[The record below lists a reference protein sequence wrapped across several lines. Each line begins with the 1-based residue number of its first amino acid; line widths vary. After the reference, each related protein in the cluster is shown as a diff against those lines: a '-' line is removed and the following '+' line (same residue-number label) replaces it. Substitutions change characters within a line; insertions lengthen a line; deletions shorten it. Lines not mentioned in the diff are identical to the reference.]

1 MTPITK
7 LLIANRGEIA
17 VRIIRTCR
25 RLGIASVAVYSE
37 ADTGALHMRLADEAV
52 CIGPP
57 SAQESY
63 LHGERIIA
71 AARRTGCDAIHPGYG
86 FLAENADF
94 AQAVADAGLIFVGP
108 APDAIRRMGSKIEA
122 RAIAQQA
129 GVPVA
134 PGFEIENEE
143 FRIEKTKPSVLHSQ
157 FSILNSIGFPLLIK
171 ASAGGGGRG
180 MRLVTS
186 MDEFGAALESAR
198 REALK
203 AFGDDRVYVEKWIAH
218 SRHIEVQ
225 VLGDVHGNLVHLF
238 ERECSIQRRHQ
249 KIIEESPSPFL
260 DDDLRERMGRMAVA
274 LARAVNYT
282 NAGTVEFIVDPER
295 NVYFLEMNTRL
306 QVEHPVTE
314 SVVVAGTHRSSLDL
328 VEWQLRIA
336 QGESLPFAQADLRQH
351 GHAIECRIVAE
362 DPASG
367 FLPATGRIVR
377 VVEPLGADVRVDSGV
392 ERSSQVTPHYDS
404 LLAKLIVRG
413 ETRSDAIRK
422 MDGALRDYTIEGVTT
437 NLAFLR
443 DLVTHPAFRRGDTTT
458 DFIERYLAGWPSSRD
473 EDDTRRPTTLPAS
486 LNPWQ
491 RRDRFRIGEGTAR
504 AGQPAHRARTEATPA
519 AARPDA
525 PVRQPPVERRIEA
538 PMPGQIVDVRVKAG
552 DEVTTGATLVVLE
565 AMKMETRLTAP
576 AAGRIRRVHCAA
588 GQTVERGQ
596 VLVELE

>member
-1 MTPITK
+1 MRIGK

-25 RLGIASVAVYSE
+25 RLGIAGVAVYSE
-37 ADTGALHMRLADEAV
+37 ADAGALHVRLADEAV

-57 SAQESY
+57 PAQESY
-63 LHGERIIA
+63 LHGERIVA

-108 APDAIRRMGSKIEA
+108 TPDAIRRMGSKIAA
-122 RAIAQQA
+122 RTIAQQA
-129 GVPVA
+129 GVPVV
-134 PGFEIENEE
+134 PGFEIENEKLK
-143 FRIEKTKPSVLHSQ
+143 IEKGDSSFLNFQ

-180 MRLVTS
+180 MRIVAS

-203 AFGDDRVYVEKWIAH
+203 AFGDDRMYVEKWIAQPH
-218 SRHIEVQ
+218 HIEVQ
-225 VLGDVHGNLVHLF
+225 VLGDTHGNLVHLF

-249 KIIEESPSPFL
+249 KLVEESPSPFL
-260 DDDLRERMGRMAVA
+260 DADLRERMGQMTIA
-274 LARAVNYT
+274 LARAVNYA

-314 SVVVAGTHRSSLDL
+314 SVVLAGARRPALDL

-336 QGESLPFAQADLRQH
+336 QGESLPFGQADLRQR

-362 DPASG
+362 DPANG
-367 FLPATGRIVR
+367 FLPVTGRIVR
-377 VVEPLGADVRVDSGV
+377 VVEPMGVDVRVDSGV
-392 ERSSQVTPHYDS
+392 EQGSEVTPHYDS
-404 LLAKLIVRG
+404 LLAKLIVCG
-413 ETRSDAIRK
+413 ETRGDAIRK
-422 MDGALRDYTIEGVTT
+422 MNAALRDYAIEGVTT
-437 NLAFLR
+437 NLAFLG
-443 DLVTHPAFRRGDTTT
+443 DVIAHPAFRCGDTTT
-458 DFIERYLAGWPSSRD
+458 DFIERYFTGWPSSRD
-473 EDDTRRPTTLPAS
+473 AGGVLVETPRTS
-486 LNPWQ
+486 SNPW
-491 RRDRFRIGEGTAR
+491 RLRDRFRVGEGKER
-504 AGQPAHRARTEATPA
+504 AGQPAHHARMEIRPA
-519 AARPDA
+519 AAQQGAR
-525 PVRQPPVERRIEA
+525 VRQLPTEVRIEA
-538 PMPGQIVDVRVKAG
+538 PMPGQIVDVRVKVG
-552 DEVTTGATLVVLE
+552 DAVAAGATLVVLE

-576 AAGRIRRVHCAA
+576 VAGRVRCVHCTA

>member
-25 RLGIASVAVYSE
+25 RLGIASVAAYSE
-37 ADTGALHMRLADEAV
+37 ADAGALHMRLADEAV

-57 SAQESY
+57 PAQESY

-71 AARRTGCDAIHPGYG
+71 AARRTGCDAIHPGCG
-86 FLAENADF
+86 FLAENAEF

-108 APDAIRRMGSKIEA
+108 APDAIRRMGSKIAA

-134 PGFEIENEE
+134 PGFEIENEKLK
-143 FRIEKTKPSVLHSQ
+143 IEKGDPSFLNFQ
-157 FSILNSIGFPLLIK
+157 FSIFNSIGFPLLIK

-314 SVVVAGTHRSSLDL
+314 SVVVAGTHRFSLDL

-336 QGESLPFAQADLRQH
+336 QGESLPFAQADLRQR

-392 ERSSQVTPHYDS
+392 ERGSQVTPHYDS

-413 ETRSDAIRK
+413 ETRGDAIRK
-422 MDGALRDYTIEGVTT
+422 MDSALRDYTIEGVTT

-443 DLVTHPAFRRGDTTT
+443 DVITHPAFRRGDTTT
-458 DFIERYLAGWPSSRD
+458 DFTERYFAGWPSSRD
-473 EDDTRRPTTLPAS
+473 EGDTGQPTTLSAS

-491 RRDRFRIGEGTAR
+491 RRDRFRVGEGTAH
-504 AGQPAHRARTEATPA
+504 AGQPAHRGRTEPTPD

-525 PVRQPPVERRIEA
+525 PARQPPVERRIEA

-552 DEVTTGATLVVLE
+552 DEVTAGATLVVLE

-576 AAGRIRRVHCAA
+576 AAGRVRRVHCAV